1 MILLDLNKQ
10 ELQEFLQQNLG
21 VKKFVADQVFS
32 WLNKGASFD
41 QMTNV
46 ALATRQKLKEIAI
59 DKPIKIPSSNINIM
73 KAEAKK
79 WLER

>member
-10 ELQEFLQQNLG
+10 QLQEFLQENLG
-21 VKKFVADQVFS
+21 VKKFVADQVFT

-46 ALATRQKLKEIAI
+46 SLATRQKLAEIAI
-59 DKPIKIPSSNINIM
+59 DKPSFPLRSSVKSASIPLPYYS
-73 KAEAKK
+73 
-79 WLER
+79 